1 MYVIPP
7 RLRLQDSALG
17 WCSEH
22 DKGWIAAEQGLG
34 KTRVVVDEQV
44 DGPTEIV
51 APAHMCEHWLRQIA
65 YWGGHMAEA
74 KSPSTPIDAVRD
86 QLAARRIAQHVR
98 GHRGYEPEHQF
109 YVLSYEGATKL
120 IPPRGIRR
128 FVFDESHYLG
138 TKKAKRTVQCQ
149 RRAADKTALVRMLSG
164 TPIPSRPVGLWPMA
178 SAIGMTALNYSEW
191 GYYFCDGKVIVRDTK
206 YGVRHHYDFRGASN
220 VPQLRELFGKWAFR
234 VTQKEAVDLPPKMRR
249 LIVLGA
255 KPDTRD
261 RRFDVGEI
269 RKNPNPL
276 AFEGLAEV
284 LHEHGQRKAPQAIEY
299 IESVMQDETPV
310 LIGVRHKKVGAAIVE
325 ALEKADYRVAR
336 ISGDTPIHERDK
348 TVQAFR
354 RGQLD
359 AIVGST
365 RAMSTGIDGLQD
377 VCRYGIQVEAD
388 WSFATNVQFEDRLNR
403 IGQTRRVQWDY
414 LVCDGSIDARIVE
427 AIMWKEEVADQVYG
441 DSLRALAEEFM

>member
-1 MYVIPP
+1 MYVLSP
-7 RLRLQDSALG
+7 RLRLQESALA
-17 WCSEH
+17 WCSDH

-34 KTRVVVDEQV
+34 KTRVIVDEEV

-74 KSPSTPIDAVRD
+74 RSPSTPIDAVRD
-86 QLAARRIAQHVR
+86 QLFHRGVAHHVR
-98 GHRGYEPEHQF
+98 GHRGYQPDQQF
-109 YVLSYEGATKL
+109 YVLSYESANKL
-120 IPPRGIRR
+120 IPPAGIRR

-138 TKKAKRTVQCQ
+138 AKKAQRTLACQ
-149 RRAADKTALVRMLSG
+149 RRARDRQALVRMLSG
-164 TPIPSRPVGLWPMA
+164 TPVPNRPVELWPMA
-178 SAIGMTALNYSEW
+178 EAIGMTKMTYAEW
-191 GYYFCDGKVIVRDTK
+191 GYYFCEGKVVVRETK
-206 YGVRHHYDFRGASN
+206 RGTFHHYDFRGASN
-220 VPQLRELFGKWAFR
+220 VPQLRELFGQWAFR
-234 VTQKEAVDLPPKMRR
+234 VTQKEAIELPPKMRR

-261 RRFDVGEI
+261 RRFDIGEI

-284 LHEHGQRKAPQAIEY
+284 LHEHGQRKCPQAVEY
-299 IESVMQDETPV
+299 IQSVMSDETPV
-310 LIGVRHKKVGAAIVE
+310 LIGVRHKKVGAEIAK
-325 ALEKADYRVAR
+325 ALEEADWRVAR
-336 ISGDTPIHERDK
+336 ISGDTPVPQRDQ

-365 RAMSTGIDGLQD
+365 RAMSTGVDGLQD

-388 WSFATNVQFEDRLNR
+388 WSYATNVQFEDRLNR
-403 IGQTRRVQWDY
+403 IGQKRRVQWDY

-427 AIMWKEEVADQVYG
+427 AIMWKEEIADQVYG

>member
-1 MYVIPP
+1 MAIAERFERKNDDYSSI
-7 RLRLQDSALG
+7 LIKALA
-17 WCSEH
+17 
-22 DKGWIAAEQGLG
+22 D
-34 KTRVVVDEQV
+34 RF
-44 DGPTEIV
+44 
-51 APAHMCEHWLRQIA
+51 
-65 YWGGHMAEA
+65 AEA
-74 KSPSTPIDAVRD
+74 
-86 QLAARRIAQHVR
+86 
-98 GHRGYEPEHQF
+98 F
-109 YVLSYEGATKL
+109 
-120 IPPRGIRR
+120 
-128 FVFDESHYLG
+128 
-138 TKKAKRTVQCQ
+138 
-149 RRAADKTALVRMLSG
+149 
-164 TPIPSRPVGLWPMA
+164 
-178 SAIGMTALNYSEW
+178 
-191 GYYFCDGKVIVRDTK
+191 
-206 YGVRHHYDFRGASN
+206 
-220 VPQLRELFGKWAFR
+220 
-234 VTQKEAVDLPPKMRR
+234 
-249 LIVLGA
+249 
-255 KPDTRD
+255 
-261 RRFDVGEI
+261 
-269 RKNPNPL
+269 
-276 AFEGLAEV
+276 AEV